1 MKTNPILEEVW
12 RIKDELAREAGN
24 DLHQLCENT
33 RKWAATHTHA
43 GPALNN
49 AEELRQY
56 LADQEAATPALHE
69 GPPGSGDDSQRKR
82 E

>member
-12 RIKDELAREAGN
+12 RIKNELAHEAGN

-33 RKWAATHTHA
+33 RKWAAAHSHS

-49 AEELRQY
+49 AEELRRF
-56 LADQEAATPALHE
+56 LADQDAATPALRE
-69 GPPGSGDDSQRKR
+69 EPPAYGDAPRQK
-82 E
+82 